1 MRLKKHIIKI
11 YNRIMSSHFLK
22 SVLTLS
28 SGVVIAQAINFI
40 CTPII
45 GRLYTPAE
53 IGDYTLITS
62 NATVIGAFVCLGMMT
77 ALIIPETDKESRSL
91 CKLVSFWTL
100 ILTTLVIIVLF
111 FSSPVY
117 KIFEL
122 EGITYNIGLITLWTY
137 VIFNTL
143 YNICYAYVNRL
154 KMYKVMFWNPI
165 IGAGINMGVS
175 IALGFTGIGFIGYA
189 VANILSFIFNVIH
202 LVRHANPFVREQ
214 ISANSY
220 KQLTLKYRR
229 FPLFQMPANLIANVG
244 VQMPVWT
251 IKAIYGAGALGMYSM
266 TMRIL
271 ALPSTL
277 LATPINRVYFQEA
290 SQKYNK
296 GEDIGEFSFKILE
309 ANIKIAI
316 IPIMIIVI
324 FGQQLFSLFLGAE
337 WAEAGAYASILG
349 IYQLILFCNSCLS
362 GDFVIINKNSWNLIS
377 AIATLIIQAILYIV
391 FLKFIDVSVYT
402 FLMTFSIVM
411 ILKNVIAQTFFF
423 KYLNFSLKKYYLFIL
438 KFIGIPM
445 IATYGV
451 FQILVYRG
459 L

>member
-1 MRLKKHIIKI
+1 MRFKRYIKDI
-11 YNRIMSSHFLK
+11 YNRIMNSHFLK

-28 SGVVIAQAINFI
+28 SGVVIAQAINFL

-53 IGDYTLITS
+53 IGDYTVITS

-91 CKLVSFWTL
+91 CKLVSLWTL
-100 ILTTLVIIVLF
+100 ILTTVVILVLF
-111 FSSPVY
+111 LAAPAYRLFD
-117 KIFEL
+117 L
-122 EGITYNIGLITLWTY
+122 DGISYNIGLITLWIY
-137 VIFNTL
+137 VIFNTI

-154 KMYKVMFWNPI
+154 RMYKVMFWNPI
-165 IGAGINMGVS
+165 IGAGVNMGVS

-189 VANILSFIFNVIH
+189 IANILSFALNVVH
-202 LVRHANPFVREQ
+202 LIKHANPFIKEEV
-214 ISANSY
+214 SLNDY
-220 KQLTLKYRR
+220 KDLTVKYKR

-244 VQMPVWT
+244 VQMPVWS

-290 SQKYNK
+290 SRKYNE

-309 ANIKIAI
+309 TNIKIAI
-316 IPIMIIVI
+316 IPIMIIII
-324 FGQQLFSLFLGAE
+324 FGQQIFSIFLGKE
-337 WAEAGAYASILG
+337 WAEAGTYASILG

-377 AIATLIIQAILYIV
+377 AIATLVLQAILYVV
-391 FLKFIDVSVYT
+391 FLKVIDATIYT

-438 KFIGIPM
+438 KYIGIPM
-445 IATYGV
+445 LVTYGI
-451 FQILVYRG
+451 FQLLVYRG
-459 L
+459 I